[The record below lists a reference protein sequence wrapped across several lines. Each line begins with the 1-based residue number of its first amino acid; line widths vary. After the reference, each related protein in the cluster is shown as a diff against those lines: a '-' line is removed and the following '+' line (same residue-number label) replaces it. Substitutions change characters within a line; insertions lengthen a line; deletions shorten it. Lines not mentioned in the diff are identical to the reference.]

1 MPKPEGFRCH
11 LVSKG
16 EGVDSYF
23 FFLLSPS
30 ESKCSSLIVP
40 VLSLLCSTQRDK
52 FVEIDLK
59 PVCKY
64 CYEKMPEEFKRRL
77 AKREREAK
85 DKEKQRKRKPVC
97 L

>member
-1 MPKPEGFRCH
+1 MDAC
-11 LVSKG
+11 L
-16 EGVDSYF
+16 

-30 ESKCSSLIVP
+30 KCKCSLIVP
-40 VLSLLCSTQRDK
+40 VLSFLCSTQRDK

-85 DKEKQRKRKPVC
+85 DKDKQRKRKPVC